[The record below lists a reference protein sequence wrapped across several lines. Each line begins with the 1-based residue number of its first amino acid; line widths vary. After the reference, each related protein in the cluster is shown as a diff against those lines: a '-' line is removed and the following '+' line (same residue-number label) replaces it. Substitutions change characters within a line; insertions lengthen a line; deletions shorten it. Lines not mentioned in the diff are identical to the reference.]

1 MNSNTNFYKIGIFV
15 ISFFV
20 IFLLFAFW
28 LGKFGMDSKKYDTYY
43 VNFNETISGLN
54 VGSAVKFLGYEI
66 GYVDDITIDEEED
79 EAIKVRLLI
88 LKGTP
93 IKEDSFAVLGSLG
106 ITGLKYIELKG
117 GSSISQSVPEE
128 GVIRSHKSTLK
139 TMEEFARDFAK
150 EFANLTKTILSEK
163 NIDNFSKVL
172 ENSNHFTEK
181 LDTFL
186 EYLIKNDEK
195 FDEVLTSIQKF
206 STQGEKSFV
215 SMGRTA
221 QEYDDFVQEL
231 RKELEKGS
239 FDLKNMSENSFNE
252 LDNLLNSLNSL
263 IQKLENSPSDI
274 LFKKSVIKNGPGE

>member
-20 IFLLFAFW
+20 LFLLFAFW

-66 GYVDDITIDEEED
+66 GYVDNINIDENED
-79 EAIKVRLLI
+79 EAITVRLLI
-88 LKGTP
+88 LKDTP
-93 IKEDSFAVLGSLG
+93 IKEDSFAILGSLG

-117 GSSISQSVPEE
+117 GSSASKTVANN

-150 EFANLTKTILSEK
+150 EFAHLTKTILNEK
-163 NIDNFSKVL
+163 NINNFSKIL
-172 ENSNHFTEK
+172 ENSNNLTEK
-181 LDTFL
+181 LDTFMA
-186 EYLIKNDEK
+186 YLVKNDGK

-206 STQGEKSFV
+206 SSQGEKSFV
-215 SMGRTA
+215 SMGKTA

-231 RKELEKGS
+231 RVELQKGS

-252 LDNLLNSLNSL
+252 LDNLLNSLSSL

-274 LFKKSVIKNGPGE
+274 LFKKSLIKNGPGE